1 MSTVRVIQN
10 KQRLTK
16 EGNAPLYITFYL
28 GKEKL
33 MLPCKVSVPAAKFDE
48 KSGLLKGNSK
58 EAKDINLIVSNLKA
72 RVNDILVKFRLR
84 NQALTKDIFM
94 REYNNPSD
102 YKTFH
107 DFVKEHM
114 KTYSRRIEMGTF
126 KHHLSCMKKFKA
138 YNELLQFQDLTPDYL
153 TDYLIYMKKELGNT
167 EITAQRNMSTI
178 KIYVTAAYR
187 KGYIEE
193 NPFQEFHIKRIK
205 SDVDYLTEEE
215 LMQFVQL
222 YYQRTL
228 PEKLQLTL
236 AFFLFMCFTS
246 MHITDARMFCIE
258 QVNNDVLTY
267 YRVKNRNCKPEPI
280 KIPMPVP
287 AEKLLEEWAE
297 GREEGRLFR
306 NVQCDQVVN
315 RQLKA
320 IAKELGINKKIS
332 AKTGRHTF
340 ATIYLRKTK
349 DLSTVLNRSKNPE
362 ACRVTA
368 RIADGRLETDEQTIM
383 QADLITHFELFVRR
397 EMEAGRDPYVFAERL
412 MQENPDAFVTADEIG
427 CGIVPMEAFERDYRE
442 TDGRICQRIAA
453 YSEEVHRVICG
464 LGMRIK

>member
-1 MSTVRVIQN
+1 
-10 KQRLTK
+10 
-16 EGNAPLYITFYL
+16 
-28 GKEKL
+28 
-33 MLPCKVSVPAAKFDE
+33 
-48 KSGLLKGNSK
+48 
-58 EAKDINLIVSNLKA
+58 
-72 RVNDILVKFRLR
+72 
-84 NQALTKDIFM
+84 
-94 REYNNPSD
+94 
-102 YKTFH
+102 
-107 DFVKEHM
+107 
-114 KTYSRRIEMGTF
+114 
-126 KHHLSCMKKFKA
+126 
-138 YNELLQFQDLTPDYL
+138 
-153 TDYLIYMKKELGNT
+153 MKKELGNT

-349 DLSTVLNRSKNPE
+349 DLSSLQKLLGHSN
-362 ACRVTA
+362 
-368 RIADGRLETDEQTIM
+368 I
-383 QADLITHFELFVRR
+383 
-397 EMEAGRDPYVFAERL
+397 
-412 MQENPDAFVTADEIG
+412 
-427 CGIVPMEAFERDYRE
+427 RE
-442 TDGRICQRIAA
+442 TMIYAHVMDESKR
-453 YSEEVHRVICG
+453 E
-464 LGMRIK
+464 GMQCFNSFTL

>member
-332 AKTGRHTF
+332 TKTGRHTF

-349 DLSTVLNRSKNPE
+349 DLSSLQKLLGHSNIRETMIYAHVMDESKRCRGN
-362 ACRVTA
+362 AVCRVMTA
-368 RIADGRLETDEQTIM
+368 GKGAGGVPAERRHEDAAPRRLVHVCGVE
-383 QADLITHFELFVRR
+383 R
-397 EMEAGRDPYVFAERL
+397 EEAGVLDGPHGG
-412 MQENPDAFVTADEIG
+412 DAFG
-427 CGIVPMEAFERDYRE
+427 F
-442 TDGRICQRIAA
+442 
-453 YSEEVHRVICG
+453 
-464 LGMRIK
+464 

>member
-1 MSTVRVIQN
+1 MHPLPVSGGD
-10 KQRLTK
+10 QRESGTFFFEACFLIFWVLK
-16 EGNAPLYITFYL
+16 VCFYL

-138 YNELLQFQDLTPDYL
+138 YNELLQFRDLTPDYL

-349 DLSTVLNRSKNPE
+349 DLSSLQKLLGHSN
-362 ACRVTA
+362 
-368 RIADGRLETDEQTIM
+368 I
-383 QADLITHFELFVRR
+383 
-397 EMEAGRDPYVFAERL
+397 
-412 MQENPDAFVTADEIG
+412 
-427 CGIVPMEAFERDYRE
+427 RE
-442 TDGRICQRIAA
+442 TMIYAHVMDESKR
-453 YSEEVHRVICG
+453 E
-464 LGMRIK
+464 GMQCFNSFTL

>member
-1 MSTVRVIQN
+1 M
-10 KQRLTK
+10 
-16 EGNAPLYITFYL
+16 
-28 GKEKL
+28 
-33 MLPCKVSVPAAKFDE
+33 
-48 KSGLLKGNSK
+48 
-58 EAKDINLIVSNLKA
+58 SNLKA

-332 AKTGRHTF
+332 TKTGRHTF

-349 DLSTVLNRSKNPE
+349 DLSSLQKLLGHSN
-362 ACRVTA
+362 
-368 RIADGRLETDEQTIM
+368 I
-383 QADLITHFELFVRR
+383 
-397 EMEAGRDPYVFAERL
+397 
-412 MQENPDAFVTADEIG
+412 
-427 CGIVPMEAFERDYRE
+427 RE
-442 TDGRICQRIAA
+442 TMIYAHVMDESKR
-453 YSEEVHRVICG
+453 E
-464 LGMRIK
+464 GMQCFNSFTL

>member
-84 NQALTKDIFM
+84 NQ

-178 KIYVTAAYR
+178 KIYVPAAYR

-349 DLSTVLNRSKNPE
+349 DLSSLQKLLGHSN
-362 ACRVTA
+362 
-368 RIADGRLETDEQTIM
+368 I
-383 QADLITHFELFVRR
+383 
-397 EMEAGRDPYVFAERL
+397 
-412 MQENPDAFVTADEIG
+412 
-427 CGIVPMEAFERDYRE
+427 RE
-442 TDGRICQRIAA
+442 TMIYAHVMDESKR
-453 YSEEVHRVICG
+453 E
-464 LGMRIK
+464 GMQCFNSFTL

>member
-287 AEKLLEEWAE
+287 AEWAE

-349 DLSTVLNRSKNPE
+349 DLSSLQKLLGHSN
-362 ACRVTA
+362 
-368 RIADGRLETDEQTIM
+368 I
-383 QADLITHFELFVRR
+383 
-397 EMEAGRDPYVFAERL
+397 
-412 MQENPDAFVTADEIG
+412 
-427 CGIVPMEAFERDYRE
+427 RE
-442 TDGRICQRIAA
+442 TMIYAHVMDESKR
-453 YSEEVHRVICG
+453 E
-464 LGMRIK
+464 GMQCFNSFTL

>member
-222 YYQRTL
+222 YYQITL
-228 PEKLQLTL
+228 PEKLQLT
-236 AFFLFMCFTS
+236 FFLFMCFTS

-349 DLSTVLNRSKNPE
+349 DLSSLQKLLGHSN
-362 ACRVTA
+362 
-368 RIADGRLETDEQTIM
+368 I
-383 QADLITHFELFVRR
+383 
-397 EMEAGRDPYVFAERL
+397 
-412 MQENPDAFVTADEIG
+412 
-427 CGIVPMEAFERDYRE
+427 RE
-442 TDGRICQRIAA
+442 TMIYAHVMDESKR
-453 YSEEVHRVICG
+453 E
-464 LGMRIK
+464 GMQCFNSFTL